1 MMVPRCLWNENVLYF
16 YQQIFYKPI
25 NPIPQTTMK
34 LRLQSIPLLRGVAF
48 IALAF
53 IAFAAVAQ
61 GGNFTVSGV
70 VTGDDEE
77 PLIGVSVVANGSKN
91 GVTTDIDGKYTISLP
106 KASTLTFSYVGFEP
120 KSIKVAGTQTLDVV
134 MKPSAESLND
144 VVVVGYGTQRKANL
158 TGAVQNVTSKEL
170 VLRAVGPGT
179 HALQGMVPGLS
190 ASVTSGGPGD
200 DGAIM
205 KIRGNGSLNSST
217 TPLVLIDGVQGDLNR
232 IDVNS
237 IESITVLKDAASAS
251 IYGARAANGVILVT
265 TKRGEEGR
273 PKVSFNGYVG
283 WNKLTAIPKAVD
295 TYVYLEKLNEANHNL
310 LDADPFNNP
319 NPANDLYTQDIID
332 LYKNHQVDNMTLH
345 DTDWRGLCIKDHSLT
360 QNYSVSVSGGS
371 KNLSVYADGY
381 YYHQDGMI
389 RNNSFERMGIRLNS
403 DLRVNDYF
411 SVGVDMEV
419 GQAVGNTPGTSMTNI
434 IGMAIT
440 LNSLLRAVNASGTLS
455 DGVNMQNPYAWLDS
469 GKIKNI
475 MPTYSVRPH
484 FRLTPIKGLT
494 IDGSYTWKRSDV
506 SSSALG
512 IPYEIWAGDTFLQM
526 SGQYA
531 TRSESRSTTVR
542 KQYNL
547 MGTYEKTFAEKHYLK
562 VMAGFQ
568 SEELNSNSLSA
579 GRHTFKYEG
588 YYDIVNGDETTATN
602 GSSRW
607 AWSMLSWM
615 GRINYA
621 FNDRYLVEFNA
632 RYDGTSRFADG
643 HRWGFFPSGSIGWR
657 MSQEDFWENMRSWWD
672 NMKIRA
678 SYGLL
683 GNESISGYYPYSADI
698 VTMSNPLGLGWWAPT
713 YYPFDRV
720 NNADNSALT
729 QTAIANYNIGWEKS
743 HQLNIGIDFGFF
755 NNRLNGSFDY
765 YVRHITDMLQR
776 FTIPTFVQMSAPW
789 QNAGTMRNNGW
800 ELSLN
805 WADRVGDVNYFVRGN
820 LSDVKTTITDLKGH
834 GDYDNG
840 TSITREGGG
849 LNDYYGFICEGFYN
863 SQEEIDATYTTED
876 GTVQKVW
883 PVYNA
888 AGNEGKVK
896 PGWLKY
902 RDVNKDGKLD
912 SKDRVVLGSNQPRYE
927 FALTLGA
934 EWKGFDLQVMFQ
946 GVGKRDIYYSGIGA
960 VPLQGY
966 GMLYEHQL
974 DTWTPDNTDAK
985 YPLLLADTS
994 YGASTLANGQFSDF
1008 WLKPAAYCRLKNL
1021 VVGYTIPQN
1030 ITRKAFIEKC
1040 RVYFTANN
1048 LFTIRNNFYKGFDPE
1063 TAVSGNSYCYPIN
1076 KTFLVGL
1083 NLEF

>member
-1 MMVPRCLWNENVLYF
+1 
-16 YQQIFYKPI
+16 
-25 NPIPQTTMK
+25 MK
-34 LRLQSIPLLRGVAF
+34 QRLHSFPFLRGFAF

-91 GVTTDIDGKYTISLP
+91 GVTTDIDGKYTITLP

-134 MKPSAESLND
+134 MKPSAQSLND

-158 TGAVQNVTSKEL
+158 TGAVQNVTAKEL
-170 VLRAVGPGT
+170 TLRSAGPGS

-190 ASVTSGGPGD
+190 ASVTGGGPGD
-200 DGAIM
+200 DGAVM
-205 KIRGNGSLNSST
+205 RIRGNGSMNSDKS
-217 TPLVLIDGVQGDLNR
+217 PLVLIDGVVGDINR

-237 IESITVLKDAASAS
+237 IESISVLKDAASAS
-251 IYGARAANGVILVT
+251 IYGARASNGVILVT

-283 WNKLTAIPKAVD
+283 WNKLTSMPKAVD
-295 TYVYLEKLNEANHNL
+295 TYVYLEKLNEANHNQL
-310 LDADPFNNP
+310 ELNPYIDGPDPK
-319 NPANDLYTQDIID
+319 NDLYTSDIID
-332 LYKNHQVDNMTLH
+332 LYRNHQVDNMTMF
-345 DTDWRGLCIKDHSLT
+345 DTDWRGLCVKDHSMT

-403 DLRVNDYF
+403 DLRVNDYL

-419 GQAVGNTPGTSMTNI
+419 GQAVGNTPGTTMTTI
-434 IGMAIT
+434 IGYAMTFNNLLPALNATGT
-440 LNSLLRAVNASGTLS
+440 LNNGYN
-455 DGVNMQNPYAWLDS
+455 GENPYAMLDA

-475 MPTYSVRPH
+475 MPTYNVRPH

-494 IDGSYTWKRSDV
+494 IDGAYTWKRSDTA
-506 SSSALG
+506 SSSLG
-512 IPYEIWAGDTFLQM
+512 IPYEKWTGETFLGM
-526 SGQYA
+526 SSQYA

-568 SEELNSNSLSA
+568 SEELNYNSLSA
-579 GRHTFKYEG
+579 SRHTFKYDG
-588 YYDIVNGDETTATN
+588 YYDLVNGDETSAKN
-602 GSSRW
+602 SSNRW
-607 AWSMLSWM
+607 AWSQLSWM

-643 HRWGFFPSGSIGWR
+643 HRWGFFPSGSLGWR
-657 MSQEDFWENMRSWWD
+657 MSQESFWDSLRGWWD
-672 NMKIRA
+672 NMKIRG

-683 GNESISGYYPYSADI
+683 GNEAITGTNYYPYNAPI
-698 VTMSNPLGLGWWAPT
+698 VTPSTPIGVGWMIGGT
-713 YYPFDRV
+713 FYPFDKI
-720 NNADNSALT
+720 NNTGNAALT
-729 QTAIANYNIGWEKS
+729 QQAIANRLLGWEKS
-743 HQLNIGIDFGFF
+743 HQLNIGVDFGFF

-765 YVRHITDMLQR
+765 YVRNISDMLQK
-776 FTIPTFVQMSAPW
+776 FVIPVFVQMDSPW
-789 QNAGTMRNNGW
+789 QNAGDMRNNGW
-800 ELSLN
+800 ELSIN
-805 WADRVGDVNYFVRGN
+805 WADRIGNVNYFVRGN

-834 GDYDNG
+834 NAYDNG
-840 TSITREGGG
+840 TTITQEGGG
-849 LNDYYGFICEGFYN
+849 LDDYYGFICEGYYN
-863 SQEEIDATYTTED
+863 SQEEIDATYDVYDENGNVT
-876 GTVQKVW
+876 GQNKVW
-883 PVYNA
+883 PVYNNQEA
-888 AGNEGKVK
+888 R

-902 RDVNKDGKLD
+902 RDINKDGKID

-946 GVGKRDIYYSGIGA
+946 GVGKRDIYYTGA
-960 VPLQGY
+960 GAIPLKGY
-966 GMLYEHQL
+966 AMLFEHQL
-974 DTWTPDNTDAK
+974 DTWTPTNTDAK
-985 YPLLLADTS
+985 YPLLLAETS
-994 YGASTLANGQFSDF
+994 TAASSTHNNLQLSDF
-1008 WLKPAAYCRLKNL
+1008 WLKNAAYCRLKNL
-1021 VVGYTIPQN
+1021 VIGYTIPQN

-1048 LFTIRNNFYKGFDPE
+1048 LFTIRNNFYKGYDPE
-1063 TAVSGNSYCYPIN
+1063 TAVSGNGQCYPIN

>member
-1 MMVPRCLWNENVLYF
+1 
-16 YQQIFYKPI
+16 
-25 NPIPQTTMK
+25 MK
-34 LRLQSIPLLRGVAF
+34 QRLHFFPLLRGVAF

-53 IAFAAVAQ
+53 IAFASVAQ

-77 PLIGVSVVANGSKN
+77 PLIGVSVVADGNKN

-120 KSIKVAGTQTLDVV
+120 KSIKVAGNQVLDVTL
-134 MKPSAESLND
+134 KASAESLND
-144 VVVVGYGTQRKANL
+144 IVVVGYGTQRKANL

-170 VLRAVGPGT
+170 TLRSVGAGS
-179 HALQGMVPGLS
+179 HALQGMVPGLT
-190 ASVTSGGPGD
+190 ATVTSGGPGD
-200 DGAIM
+200 DGASM
-205 KIRGNGSLNSST
+205 RIRGAGSLNSATS
-217 TPLVLIDGVQGDLNR
+217 PLVLIDGVEGDINR

-283 WNKLTAIPKAVD
+283 WNKLTEMPKAVE
-295 TYVYLEKLNEANHNL
+295 TYVYLEKINEGYHNL
-310 LDADPFNNP
+310 LDEAPYYTYGNP
-319 NPANDLYTQDIID
+319 NPKNDQYTQEVID
-332 LYKNHQVDNMTLH
+332 MYRNHEVDNMIMF
-345 DTDWRGLCIKDHSLT
+345 DTDWRGLCIKDHSIT

-371 KNLSVYADGY
+371 KNLNVYADGY

-403 DLRVNDYF
+403 DLRVNDYL

-419 GQAVGNTPGTSMTNI
+419 GQSVGHTPGTTMTTI
-434 IGMAIT
+434 IGYAST
-440 LNSLLRAVNASGTLS
+440 FNNLLPAVNATGTLNV
-455 DGVNMQNPYAWLDS
+455 GYNGENPYAMLDS
-469 GKIKNI
+469 GKIQNI
-475 MPTYSVRPH
+475 MPTYNVRPH
-484 FRLTPIKGLT
+484 FRLTPIKGLN
-494 IDGSYTWKRSDV
+494 IDGTYTWKRSDT

-512 IPYEIWAGDTFLQM
+512 HPYEKWTGDTFLGM
-526 SGQYA
+526 SSLYS
-531 TRSESRSTTVR
+531 TRSESRSTYVR

-547 MGTYEKTFAEKHYLK
+547 MGTYEKTIAQLHYLK

-568 SEELNSNSLSA
+568 SEELNYNGLSA
-579 GRHTFKYEG
+579 SRNTFKYEG
-588 YYDIVNGDETTATN
+588 YYDLVNGDETTAKN
-602 GSSRW
+602 SSGRY

-643 HRWGFFPSGSIGWR
+643 HRWGFFPSGSLGWR
-657 MSQEDFWENMRSWWD
+657 MSQENFWENLRGWWD
-672 NMKIRA
+672 NMKIRG

-683 GNESISGYYPYSADI
+683 GNESISGYYPYTADI
-698 VTMSNPLGLGWWAPT
+698 AAPSNPLGVAWMVGGSF
-713 YYPFDRV
+713 YPF
-720 NNADNSALT
+720 NKENATESAALT
-729 QTAIANYNIGWEKS
+729 QLAVANNSISWEKS

-755 NNRLNGSFDY
+755 NNRLNGSLDY
-765 YVRHITDMLQR
+765 YVRHITDMLQK
-776 FTIPTFVQMSAPW
+776 FTIPTFVSMSAPW

-834 GDYDNG
+834 GAYDNG
-840 TSITREGGG
+840 TTITQEGGG
-849 LNDYYGFICEGFYN
+849 LNDYYGFICEGYYN
-863 SQEEIDATYTTED
+863 SQEEINATHELAD
-876 GTVQKVW
+876 GTIGKVW
-883 PVYNA
+883 PVYNDDA
-888 AGNEGKVK
+888 KVQ

-902 RDVNKDGKLD
+902 RDINNDGKLN
-912 SKDRVVLGSNQPRYE
+912 SKDRVVLGNSSPRYE
-927 FALTLGA
+927 FALTVGA
-934 EWKGFDLQVMFQ
+934 EWKGFDVQLMFQ
-946 GVGKRDIYYSGIGA
+946 GIGKRDVWYQGAGAIPLRGYS
-960 VPLQGY
+960 
-966 GMLYEHQL
+966 MLFEHQL
-974 DTWTPDNTDAK
+974 DTWTPDNMDSK
-985 YPLLLADTS
+985 YPLLLPDTS
-994 YGASTLANGQFSDF
+994 TGAASTYANYQLSDF
-1008 WLKPAAYCRLKNL
+1008 WLKSAAYCRLKNF
-1021 VVGYTIPQN
+1021 VVGYTLPRA

-1048 LFTIRNNFYKGFDPE
+1048 LFTIHDGFYKGYDPE
-1063 TAVSGNSYCYPIN
+1063 TAVGGNGTCYPLN